1 MLGRLEALTNLCGV
15 SSNEKTV
22 RAYIKEQAQPF
33 ADEMWTDNL
42 GNLFVHK
49 KGEGRKIVACAHMD
63 EVGAIVR
70 GIRDDGLIVYQCPDI
85 DSRTVV
91 SKRVV
96 IGNDEVQG
104 VIGAK
109 AIHLQ
114 TDEEFE
120 RALSHENLYIDIGA
134 RDKAEA
140 AKYVKRGDLV
150 CFTTKF
156 SCNENGMIKAEAL
169 DDRTGCAVLLEML
182 KQDYDCDFYA
192 VFTVQEERGLRG
204 AQVVSYTLNPD
215 LALVIDGTTALDMP
229 DMPSHKMITKV
240 GEGAAVSV
248 MDMRTIYNPKMV
260 KALVETAEKHGIKYQ
275 MRKGA
280 KGGTDAGAIQSA
292 VTGCITG
299 GISIPCRYIHSPV
312 SVCSKADL
320 ESVFALADAF
330 IKDKKYEEVLS

>member
-156 SCNENGMIKAEAL
+156 SCNENGMIKAKAL

>member
-1 MLGRLEALTNLCGV
+1 MLGRLEALTNLYGV
-15 SSNEKTV
+15 SSNEKKV

-33 ADEMWTDNL
+33 ADEIWTDNL

-49 KGEGRKIVACAHMD
+49 KGNGRKIVACAHMD

-96 IGNDEVQG
+96 IGNDEVHG

-114 TDEEFE
+114 SDEEFE

-156 SCNENGMIKAEAL
+156 SCNENGMIRAKAL

-229 DMPSHKMITKV
+229 DMPSHKTITKV

-292 VTGCITG
+292 VSGCITG